1 MAYKMHKGALILA
14 KYSPDSPMYV
24 GFLLPTAEAEP
35 VINPAKEALMDV
47 YTNTNLRRLKSEITK
62 VGKRLAKEDGVSFI
76 PNF

>member
-24 GFLLPTAEAEP
+24 GFLLSTAEAEP
-35 VINPAKEALMDV
+35 AIDPAKETLMDV
-47 YTNTNLRRLKSEITK
+47 YTNTDLRKLKSEITEN
-62 VGKRLAKEDGVSFI
+62 GKRLAREDGVRFI